1 MKKLGLLEVLEGIED
16 SRRERSVWYP
26 LHEVLF
32 IFIAAVI
39 CGATSYVKVE
49 MFGKSKEKWLKKYIQ
64 LENGVPD
71 ACTFRNVVKAIDT
84 QQLHT
89 VFIEWMAVC
98 SMSEGDFT
106 AAGHFIVIYGYD
118 SEGFLVNDPNC
129 VARSRQHW
137 SWDSL
142 RGQIKNMWLY
152 QKG

>member
-71 ACTFRNVVKAIDT
+71 ACTFRNVV
-84 QQLHT
+84 H
-89 VFIEWMAVC
+89 
-98 SMSEGDFT
+98 
-106 AAGHFIVIYGYD
+106 AAGNPAV
-118 SEGFLVNDPNC
+118 FL
-129 VARSRQHW
+129 RYSSKYSFTSRYKPGW
-137 SWDSL
+137 FSFKD
-142 RGQIKNMWLY
+142 RI
-152 QKG
+152 